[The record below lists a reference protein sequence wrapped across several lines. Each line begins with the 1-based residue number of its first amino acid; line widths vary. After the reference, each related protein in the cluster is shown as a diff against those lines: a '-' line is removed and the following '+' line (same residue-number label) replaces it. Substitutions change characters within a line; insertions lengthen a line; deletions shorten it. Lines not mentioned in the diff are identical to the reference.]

1 MRLVIVGTGL
11 IGGSFALAAR
21 RAGLFD
27 EVLGIE
33 PDPGR
38 ARAALAAGIVDRL
51 CDQVPDDAD
60 AVLLAV
66 PCDSIAP
73 WVVRLAQ
80 HPGVVF
86 DVGSVKHAVL
96 AQVRSVLGR
105 VPARFVASHPIAG
118 SERSGPGAAAPDL
131 FTGHEVIITPDSET
145 DAGALALVQDWW
157 RAVGARVT
165 QMTPEVHDEV
175 LALTSHLPHL
185 VAFAYLQQIGPEH
198 LAHAAGGFRDF
209 SRIAASD
216 PAMWAP
222 IFAMNRDAVLV
233 ALDALQ
239 QQLTRVRSLIANN
252 DAVGLAAL
260 IQGSSD
266 RRRTFQP
273 ANRPAGEATGSVPV
287 IAIDGPSG
295 SGKGTIAGLLAE
307 RLGWQLLDSGA
318 LYRIVAASALKR
330 GIALDAAESLAEMAR
345 GLDIAFQGEAVM
357 VDGDDL
363 SLTIRTE
370 EVSQGASR
378 VAVLQ
383 PVRDAILDLQRSMRR
398 SPGLV
403 ADGRDMGT
411 VVFPDAPLKV
421 FLDAT
426 AEVRAER
433 RYNQLKNKGLS
444 VSLADLLG
452 NIRERDE
459 RDRRRAVAP
468 LRPADDAVLIDSTD
482 MTVDG
487 VLAFVLEQARVRG
500 LVTRT

>member
-1 MRLVIVGTGL
+1 V
-11 IGGSFALAAR
+11 
-21 RAGLFD
+21 
-27 EVLGIE
+27 
-33 PDPGR
+33 
-38 ARAALAAGIVDRL
+38 
-51 CDQVPDDAD
+51 
-60 AVLLAV
+60 
-66 PCDSIAP
+66 
-73 WVVRLAQ
+73 
-80 HPGVVF
+80 
-86 DVGSVKHAVL
+86 
-96 AQVRSVLGR
+96 
-105 VPARFVASHPIAG
+105 
-118 SERSGPGAAAPDL
+118 
-131 FTGHEVIITPDSET
+131 
-145 DAGALALVQDWW
+145 
-157 RAVGARVT
+157 
-165 QMTPEVHDEV
+165 
-175 LALTSHLPHL
+175 
-185 VAFAYLQQIGPEH
+185 
-198 LAHAAGGFRDF
+198 
-209 SRIAASD
+209 
-216 PAMWAP
+216 
-222 IFAMNRDAVLV
+222 
-233 ALDALQ
+233 
-239 QQLTRVRSLIANN
+239 
-252 DAVGLAAL
+252 
-260 IQGSSD
+260 
-266 RRRTFQP
+266 
-273 ANRPAGEATGSVPV
+273 
-287 IAIDGPSG
+287 
-295 SGKGTIAGLLAE
+295 LAE

-330 GIALDAAESLAEMAR
+330 GIALDAAEPLAEMAR
-345 GLDIAFQGEAVM
+345 ALDIDFQGEAVM

-383 PVRDAILDLQRSMRR
+383 PVRDAILDLQRGMRR

-452 NIRERDE
+452 NIRDRDE